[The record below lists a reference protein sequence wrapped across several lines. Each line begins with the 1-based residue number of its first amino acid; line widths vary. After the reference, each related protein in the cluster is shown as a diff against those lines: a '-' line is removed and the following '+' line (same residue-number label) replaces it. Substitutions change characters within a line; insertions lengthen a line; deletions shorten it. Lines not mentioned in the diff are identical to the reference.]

1 MAAACQMDRSM
12 LYRIISG
19 KRNPPSL
26 NIFRK
31 IAEYLQLAPAEYEQ
45 LKNAYDLTRLG
56 MSVYYKRKSVE
67 DFFVHFPSNMA
78 SGNVQ
83 PLFRDAAFSPELPS
97 SETACIP
104 IFSKTEI
111 DYYAHG
117 ILLLEAS
124 REKGKIRL
132 LIQPDCPFLFG
143 TLSSLRLYN
152 TLTIDH
158 VICFSRSDQ
167 LTSQNQLYTLSYLEN
182 MLPLFFADM
191 DYRPYY
197 FYDDVVAHYQ
207 NFNGFPCM
215 ILTSEYAIVCTSDY
229 QKGFLYKGAKYL
241 QLLHSLYHSY
251 QEKCKQ
257 LFEVIRYLPMD
268 GSRNKCTSF
277 RHLMCCSQKPVW
289 CLCSMTTF
297 LPVPY
302 TRTCQTEKPL
312 SSRPPFFYKQT
323 VSFWSQD
330 TFPFTLLF
338 PACSSFWKPEG
349 YRRSPKSFTAL

>member
-1 MAAACQMDRSM
+1 MSVFSDLLNQYIKEKEIRIYSMAAACQMDRSM

-26 NIFRK
+26 DIFHK

-67 DFFVHFPSNMA
+67 DFFVHFPSHMS

-124 REKGKIRL
+124 REKGHIRL

-158 VICFSRSDQ
+158 VICLSQNDQ
-167 LTSQNQLYTLSYLEN
+167 LTQQNHLYTLSYLEN
-182 MLPLFFADM
+182 MLPLFLPQVLNILRGSTKYPAKS
-191 DYRPYY
+191 R
-197 FYDDVVAHYQ
+197 
-207 NFNGFPCM
+207 FN
-215 ILTSEYAIVCTSDY
+215 
-229 QKGFLYKGAKYL
+229 
-241 QLLHSLYHSY
+241 
-251 QEKCKQ
+251 
-257 LFEVIRYLPMD
+257 
-268 GSRNKCTSF
+268 
-277 RHLMCCSQKPVW
+277 
-289 CLCSMTTF
+289 
-297 LPVPY
+297 
-302 TRTCQTEKPL
+302 
-312 SSRPPFFYKQT
+312 
-323 VSFWSQD
+323 
-330 TFPFTLLF
+330 
-338 PACSSFWKPEG
+338 
-349 YRRSPKSFTAL
+349 